1 MRMKRI
7 YKILTLSIVSI
18 IFYITQISCVFAE
31 SSSNTLPFDDI
42 VNSYAQKEIVRLADL
57 NIIRGKGE
65 RMFEPQQPVTRAE
78 FITMIDRILQ
88 LETVDNDIAPFTDV
102 NKSDWYYGWIQA
114 GFNLSIV
121 EGTGTGIFQPHK
133 AISRQEAATL
143 IARAV
148 KLKESSKDSYLSYV
162 DSEDIAIWAIP
173 YVTMI
178 QKNKIMT
185 GQGNKFRPNDNLTR
199 QETAVV
205 LDRILDS
212 PFGVK
217 ISQGLQDSTIQMGWQ
232 YDSTT
237 SQFIDQINE
246 SNINTLTPRWFL
258 LKDAGIVSDNTDT
271 QLISYASQHN
281 KNIWAMIGN
290 QLDADLTHTVLS
302 NSRMRSS
309 VVQQLTTYVQ
319 KYALD
324 GINVDFENVK
334 PVDRAHFTSFIVEL
348 SQALHKIDAVLS
360 IDVSPDLGTDWTE
373 AFDYAKLGDAADYVV
388 LMGYDEHWG
397 GSPKAGSVSSLPWI
411 EKAVNTLINSVPSD
425 KIIVALP
432 LYTRVWSTT
441 KQGVSSIDIS
451 LKKQSQIIRTS
462 IAKLVWNDITGQY
475 IATFTKLGNTHRI
488 WVEDS
493 RSLSLK
499 AQMVA
504 AKSVAGYAYWYMGA
518 ETPDIWPALRNVTKY
533 SSY

>member
-18 IFYITQISCVFAE
+18 VFYITTIPNGFTEPGSKI
-31 SSSNTLPFDDI
+31 LPFDDI
-42 VNSYAQKEIVRLADL
+42 AKSYAQKEIVRLADL

-65 RMFEPQQPVTRAE
+65 RMFEPQQPVSRAE

-88 LETVDNDIAPFTDV
+88 LEPVDNDIAPFTDV
-102 NKSDWYYGWIQA
+102 NKSEWYYGWIQA
-114 GFNLSIV
+114 GFNLNIV
-121 EGTGTGIFQPHK
+121 DGTGSGIFQPLK

-143 IARAV
+143 IVRAV
-148 KLKESSKDSYLSYV
+148 KLKEATLDNTPSYV
-162 DSEDIAIWAIP
+162 DYEDIALWAIP
-173 YVTMI
+173 YVTTI

-237 SQFIDQINE
+237 AQFIDQINS
-246 SNINTLTPRWFL
+246 SNINTLSPRWFFL
-258 LKDAGIVSDNTDT
+258 EDEGQVSDHSDT
-271 QLISYASQHN
+271 QLISYAAQHY
-281 KNIWAMIGN
+281 KKIWAMFGN
-290 QLDADLTHTVLS
+290 HHDAELTHEVLS
-302 NSRMRSS
+302 NSTKRSK
-309 VVQQLTTYVQ
+309 VVQQLTKYAY
-319 KYALD
+319 KYALN
-324 GINVDFENVK
+324 GINVDMENVN
-334 PVDRAHFTSFIVEL
+334 PVDRNHLTSFIVEL
-348 SQALHKIDAVLS
+348 SIALHEIGAILS

-397 GSPKAGSVSSLPWI
+397 GSPKAGSVSSLPWL
-411 EKAVNTLINSVPSD
+411 EKAVNTLITSVPSD

-432 LYTRVWSTT
+432 LYTREWSTT
-441 KQGVSSIDIS
+441 KQGVSSVDIS
-451 LKKQSQIIRTS
+451 LMKQSQIIRTS
-462 IAKLVWNDITGQY
+462 KAKLVWNDITGQY
-475 IATFTKLGNTHRI
+475 IATFTKLGANHRI

-504 AKSVAGYAYWYMGA
+504 AKGVAGFAYWYMGS
-518 ETPDIWPALRNVTKY
+518 ETPDIWTSLRNVTKY